1 MPLTLED
8 QLKMIRDALSGGNFN
23 LLEVSGSFRAEL
35 MPGLHVYIYPETF
48 EKIITARFDTRE
60 TDPDI
65 RMAMSLETGKI
76 LGRMVDF
83 AEIRPFV
90 HSDTQGARFVYT
102 ARIDIKEPDD
112 QPIASRVAVQQPE
125 PGPET
130 QAEFSSEPSPAFPDL
145 PAALSPETH
154 LEPPGQHAPSDTTAT
169 DLVDLAER
177 AVLGLEGLDAAAL
190 RELMDQMYLKRS
202 GKVRMAIN
210 RVFRSFADRE
220 SMEEAIVVEAKK
232 IISPAD
238 REELQIARSIDAGN
252 PLEPLI
258 ELIYDVVF
266 GEKQNH

>member
-1 MPLTLED
+1 
-8 QLKMIRDALSGGNFN
+8 MIRDALSGGGFD

-60 TDPDI
+60 PDPDI

-76 LGRMVDF
+76 LGRVVDF

-102 ARIDIKEPDD
+102 ARIDIKEYEARQID
-112 QPIASRVAVQQPE
+112 SRVAFQQPE
-125 PGPET
+125 PP
-130 QAEFSSEPSPAFPDL
+130 
-145 PAALSPETH
+145 
-154 LEPPGQHAPSDTTAT
+154 LEPPDLLAPSDTTAT
-169 DLVDLAER
+169 DLAER
-177 AVLGLEGLDAAAL
+177 AVLGLEGLDSAAL
-190 RELMDQMYLKRS
+190 REFMDQMYLKRS

-258 ELIYDVVF
+258 ELICDVVF